1 MTQMEKPTK
10 SMRAVKPLR
19 EEHEPGTNPGANPS
33 PIISEPAPLS
43 ELAPLV
49 NSARGSNLHNDL
61 AARPATAPAAA
72 AVQADAVPLWPEL
85 APTGTSRHEIAARL
99 PDPPPVGTVDEP
111 LDELGGEDL
120 GEVAVNPAGA
130 LAGAPL
136 GAPLGAPA
144 SELEIPPQLLRGD
157 GPAPSA
163 PAQLPGLPPLAP
175 GVVDP
180 SRPPEARMRA
190 EAHAQSAAHPS
201 RADLRDIQGLVYHS
215 WSRHSFAAYQFAKL
229 GEAGHARAW
238 LEQVRA
244 QVTPSVGYLEH
255 ENRLQLALSPRG
267 LAALG
272 VPAEVVAQLPHE
284 ARAGMRE
291 RARVLGDDETSE
303 WTLGQRDELDVLV
316 MIFARDAA
324 GRDAML
330 EEQRAA
336 LRAAGASLSPPELSE
351 PMPEQREHFGFVDGI
366 SQPFIHGLHAAPR
379 NGHDIISA
387 GEIVLGYPNEYD
399 RLPHSPHW
407 GSFDLGRNGSYL
419 VFRKLEQ
426 HVERFWSYLTER
438 AAEQLP
444 NTAEPAEIEER
455 AEYLAAKMMGRWRS
469 GASMVHAPHSDDAAA
484 LEPGKLN
491 DIWYRRDDAE
501 GLRCPIS
508 AHVRR
513 ANPRD
518 SHGSSAAESHKVIS
532 RHRILRRGRAWGPR
546 LPDELARAG
555 KNDGRQRGLYF
566 ISLQTSISRGFEFIQ
581 QSWLNNKGFQRLNGE
596 SDPLIGAGCPFTIPA
611 DPVRLRLPTMPRV
624 VTTRGGGYFFLPS
637 LSALGRIARGK

>member
-10 SMRAVKPLR
+10 SMRAVKPLLDER
-19 EEHEPGTNPGANPS
+19 EPTNPGVNPS
-33 PIISEPAPLS
+33 PLVSEPGRALS
-43 ELAPLV
+43 ELPPLV
-49 NSARGSNLHNDL
+49 SGARGSNPTNKLPT
-61 AARPATAPAAA
+61 RTPTAT
-72 AVQADAVPLWPEL
+72 E
-85 APTGTSRHEIAARL
+85 
-99 PDPPPVGTVDEP
+99 PPPSKWDALADGSIDQAI
-111 LDELGGEDL
+111 GGE
-120 GEVAVNPAGA
+120 
-130 LAGAPL
+130 
-136 GAPLGAPA
+136 A
-144 SELEIPPQLLRGD
+144 SGELELPPQLARAETRTERAQTKSERAQLHAELPLD
-157 GPAPSA
+157 APSA
-163 PAQLPGLPPLAP
+163 PIEPIGPLEP
-175 GVVDP
+175 GVVER
-180 SRPPEARMRA
+180 SRPPEVRQRA
-190 EAHAQSAAHPS
+190 EVAAQSAQHPS
-201 RADLRDIQGLVYHS
+201 RVDLRDIQGLVYHS
-215 WSRHSFAAYQFAKL
+215 WARHPFAAYQFAKL
-229 GEAGHARAW
+229 GEASHARAW
-238 LEQVRA
+238 LEQARK
-244 QVTPSVGYLEH
+244 QVTPSVGYLEQEH
-255 ENRLQLALSPRG
+255 RLQIALSPRG

-272 VPAEVVAQLPHE
+272 VPTEVVAQLPHE

-291 RARVLGDDETSE
+291 RARVLGDDATSG
-303 WTLGQRDELDVLV
+303 WTLGQRDELEVLV

-324 GRDAML
+324 GRDAAL

-336 LRAAGASLSPPELSE
+336 LRAAGAHLSPPELSQ

-379 NGHDIISA
+379 NGHDVISA

-426 HVERFWSYLTER
+426 HVEEFWGYLMAR

-444 NTAEPAEIEER
+444 DTAEPAELEER

-469 GASMVHAPHSDDAAA
+469 GASMVNAPHADDPDAISAD
-484 LEPGKLN
+484 KLN
-491 DIWYRRDDAE
+491 DIAYRAQDPE

-508 AHVRR
+508 SHVRR

-546 LPDELARAG
+546 LPDELSRAG
-555 KNDGRQRGLYF
+555 KNDGQERGLYF

-596 SDPLIGAGCPFTIPA
+596 SDPLLGAGCPFTIPA
-611 DPVRLRLPTMPRV
+611 EPVRLRLPTMPRV

-637 LSALGRIARGK
+637 LSALARIARGGC